1 MKLYYYQTTDGT
13 ANFGDDLNEMI
24 WSAYIPELLDQDD
37 SKLLIGIG
45 TLLNDFI
52 PEKGDKIVFGSG
64 VGYGKTLPRL
74 NDQWQFYAVRGPLS
88 ALSLGLPP
96 ETAVVD
102 PGVLIRRLYQAN
114 EPKLYKFSYMP
125 HFHIAQGSGEV
136 WESICR
142 ELGFGYIDPRWSVE
156 KVMKALSQTEVLLAE
171 AMHGAI
177 VADAIRVPWVP
188 IQSSPWIL
196 PYKWL
201 DWSLSLKIHYQP
213 HMVSSLGETPCLRT
227 SVLKLLNRKK
237 ALTSLK
243 RVSETAKPYLS
254 DATLLESLTDELEC
268 RLEKLRKEHA
278 PAGIIQPAVTV

>member
-125 HFHIAQGSGEV
+125 HFHIAQGRGAWV
-136 WESICR
+136 WLHRSTLVCR
-142 ELGFGYIDPRWSVE
+142 KSDEGAQPNRSAVGRSHARGHRGRRHPGALGSHPVFPMDS
-156 KVMKALSQTEVLLAE
+156 ALQMAGLVAFTEN
-171 AMHGAI
+171 
-177 VADAIRVPWVP
+177 
-188 IQSSPWIL
+188 
-196 PYKWL
+196 
-201 DWSLSLKIHYQP
+201 SLSASYGVQSGRNPLPENFGVETTQP
-213 HMVSSLGETPCLRT
+213 
-227 SVLKLLNRKK
+227 
-237 ALTSLK
+237 
-243 RVSETAKPYLS
+243 
-254 DATLLESLTDELEC
+254 
-268 RLEKLRKEHA
+268 
-278 PAGIIQPAVTV
+278 